1 MDNIVLPPT
10 QATISPSHWNMGT
23 YVLIIVILAF
33 LGFNI
38 FAALGS
44 FTNTTVGIFGPLLS
58 KIGYGVGETIKTT
71 ADVSAKGIKLGAD
84 VSAKGIKLGAD
95 VASGTVDSAVTI
107 LEQSVGASKIQLNQI
122 DNVTTNKA
130 LASAVLKNKNINIPT
145 PDDSSS
151 STQTMHKSGYCYIG
165 EDRGV
170 RSCLQVNESDT
181 CMSGNIFPTQ
191 DICINP
197 SLRE

>member
-38 FAALGS
+38 FTALGS

-71 ADVSAKGIKLGAD
+71 AD

-130 LASAVLKNKNINIPT
+130 LASSVLKNKHINIPT
-145 PDDSSS
+145 PDESSS